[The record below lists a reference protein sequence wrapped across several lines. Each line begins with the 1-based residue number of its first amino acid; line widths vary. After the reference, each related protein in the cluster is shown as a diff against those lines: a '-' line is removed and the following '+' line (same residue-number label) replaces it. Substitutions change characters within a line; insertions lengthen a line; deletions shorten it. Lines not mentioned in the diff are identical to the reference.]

1 MSKNIEDYVKT
12 LYSITMNSG
21 VASTNEISHRLNVAP
36 ASVTEMLKKLDE
48 KGYIKYSPYQGA
60 VLTNIGLKF
69 GEKMTRKHRLLER
82 FLYDNLKLDKE
93 RVHAQACEM
102 EHTLNDE
109 TERALCKILKHP
121 NKCPDD
127 QKLIPPC
134 DLQFGSC
141 DECQK
146 WSGES
151 IEEVGKRQANLVNIS
166 VLKEHEAGQ
175 VAFIRGDNRLLRRL
189 SDLGLTLGARVEIT
203 RITSQKAPLEI
214 TLRGSQMTLDRDITF
229 NVFVD
234 KTVEEEKVK
243 QAQETLSTINKRLE
257 ERNRQNS
264 IMSEMREL
272 LQSCSTIQEIPPI
285 ITVSITELLPN
296 VDGALFLMNNS
307 RTHLQSVARWGDF
320 PEEVDENIF
329 KPDACWGLRRGR
341 IHEVEDV
348 KIGPICPHLKHPPS
362 APYMCL
368 PLIAKGDIL
377 GLLHLR
383 IKPSTSGEDS
393 WNTIAD
399 LKETVV
405 IFAEY
410 LSLSIANIRLW
421 ERLTDQS
428 IRDPLTGLFNRRYME
443 ETIQREILR
452 AAQNQTKIGIIMA
465 DIDHFKNFNDTHGHK
480 AGDELLIKL
489 ADFFKF
495 EIRGSDIACRY
506 GGEEFILILPGA
518 STEGTYKRAEH
529 LREEVKNLKVYFQDQ
544 LLPSITLSMGIA
556 IYPDHG
562 IELND
567 LIQVADA
574 ALYKAKEQGRDRV
587 ISG

>member
-1 MSKNIEDYVKT
+1 MSKNIEEYIKA
-12 LYSITMNSG
+12 LYFITENGG
-21 VASTNEISHRLNVAP
+21 VAGTNEISHYLNITP

-60 VLTNIGLKF
+60 VLTNIGLKL
-69 GEKMTRKHRLLER
+69 GENMTRKHRLLEC
-82 FLYDNLKLDKE
+82 FLYYILRLDKE
-93 RVHAQACEM
+93 KVHAQACEM

-109 TERALCKILKHP
+109 TEWALCKILKHP

-151 IEEVGKRQANLVNIS
+151 IDKVSKRQANLVNIS
-166 VLKEHEAGQ
+166 VLKEHEAGK
-175 VAFIRGDNRLLRRL
+175 VAFIRGDNKLLSRLL
-189 SDLGLTLGARVEIT
+189 DLGLTLGVRVEIT
-203 RITSQKAPLEI
+203 RITLLRAPVEI
-214 TLRGSQMTLDRDITF
+214 TLCDSKINLSRDIAF
-229 NVFVD
+229 NIFVD
-234 KTVEEEKVK
+234 KSMEEQKIRHTE
-243 QAQETLSTINKRLE
+243 ETLSTMNKRLE
-257 ERNRQNS
+257 ERNRQNN

-272 LQSCSTIQEIPPI
+272 LQSCSTIQEMPPI
-285 ITVSITELLPN
+285 VTVAITKLFPN
-296 VDGALFLMNNS
+296 ADGALFLMNDS
-307 RTHLQSVARWGDF
+307 RTDLQSVARWGDF
-320 PEEVDENIF
+320 PEEVEENIF

-341 IHEVEDV
+341 IHEVEDI
-348 KIGPICPHLKHPPS
+348 KIGPICPHLKQTRLT
-362 APYMCL
+362 PYMCL
-368 PLIAKGDIL
+368 PLIAKGDIF

-383 IKPSTSGEDS
+383 IKPSTSGEES

-405 IFAEY
+405 IVAEY

-421 ERLTDQS
+421 ERLTDRS

-443 ETIQREILR
+443 ETIQREIMR
-452 AAQNQTKIGIIMA
+452 AAQDRTKIGIIMA
-465 DIDHFKNFNDTHGHK
+465 DIDHFKKFNDMYGHK

-506 GGEEFILILPGA
+506 GGEEFILILTGA
-518 STEGTYKRAEH
+518 STEGSYKRAEH
-529 LREEVKNLKVYFQDQ
+529 LRKEVKNLKVYFGDQ
-544 LLPSITLSMGIA
+544 LLPPITLSMGIA

-567 LIQVADA
+567 LVQVADA
-574 ALYKAKEQGRDRV
+574 ALYNAKEQGRDKV

>member
-12 LYSITMNSG
+12 LYSITLNSG

-127 QKLIPPC
+127 QKMIPPC

-151 IEEVGKRQANLVNIS
+151 IEKLGKRQANLVNIS
-166 VLKEHEAGQ
+166 VLKEHEVGQ
-175 VAFIRGDNRLLRRL
+175 VAFVRGDNRLLRRL
-189 SDLGLTLGARVEIT
+189 SDLGVTLGVRVEIT
-203 RITSQKAPLEI
+203 RITSQKSPLEI
-214 TLRGSQMTLDRDITF
+214 TLGGSQMTLDRDIAF

-329 KPDACWGLRRGR
+329 EPDACWGLRRGR

-465 DIDHFKNFNDTHGHK
+465 DIDHFKNFNDTYGHK
-480 AGDELLIKL
+480 VGDELLIKL

-495 EIRGSDIACRY
+495 EIRGSDIVCRY
-506 GGEEFILILPGA
+506 GGEEFILILPEA

-529 LREEVKNLKVYFQDQ
+529 IREEVKNLKVYFQDQ

-574 ALYKAKEQGRDRV
+574 ALYKAKEQGRDKV

>member
-151 IEEVGKRQANLVNIS
+151 IEKVGKRQANLVNIS

>member
-1 MSKNIEDYVKT
+1 MSKNIEDYVKA
-12 LYSITMNSG
+12 LYSITRNSG
-21 VASTNEISHRLNVAP
+21 VASTNEISRRLNVAP

-82 FLYDNLKLDKE
+82 FLYDILKVGKE

-109 TERALCKILKHP
+109 TERALCRLLKHP

-151 IEEVGKRQANLVNIS
+151 IEEVGKRQANLINIS
-166 VLKEHEAGQ
+166 VLKEHEVGQ
-175 VAFIRGDNRLLRRL
+175 VTFIRGDNRLLRRL
-189 SDLGLTLGARVEIT
+189 SNLGLTLGTRVEVT
-203 RITSQKAPLEI
+203 RITTPKAPIEI
-214 TLRGSQMTLDRDITF
+214 TLRGSEITLDRDIAF
-229 NVFVD
+229 NVFVE
-234 KTVEEEKVK
+234 KTVEERKVK
-243 QAQETLSTINKRLE
+243 QAQETLSTINRRLE

-272 LQSCSTIQEIPPI
+272 LQSCSTIQEMPPI

-296 VDGALFLMNNS
+296 ADGALFLMNSS
-307 RTHLQSVARWGDF
+307 RTYLQSVARWGDF

-329 KPDACWGLRRGR
+329 EPDACWGLRRGR
-341 IHEVEDV
+341 IHEVED
-348 KIGPICPHLKHPPS
+348 IRTGPICPHLKHPPS

-383 IKPSTSGEDS
+383 IKPSASGEDS

-452 AAQNQTKIGIIMA
+452 AANSQTKIGIIMA

-495 EIRGSDIACRY
+495 EIRGSDIVCRY
-506 GGEEFILILPGA
+506 GGEEFILILQGA

-529 LREEVKNLKVYFQDQ
+529 LREEVKNLKVYFHDQ

-567 LIQVADA
+567 LIQVADI

-587 ISG
+587 IGG

>member
-1 MSKNIEDYVKT
+1 MKT
-12 LYSITMNSG
+12 LYSIASNG
-21 VASTNEISHRLNVAP
+21 VVASTTEISRRLNVAP

-48 KGYIKYSPYQGA
+48 KGYVKYSPYQGA

-82 FLYDNLKLDKE
+82 FLYDTLKMSKE
-93 RVHAQACEM
+93 RLHIQACEM

-146 WSGES
+146 WGSDN
-151 IEEVGKRQANLVNIS
+151 IEKVGRRQANLIAIS
-166 VLKEHEAGQ
+166 ALNEQEAGQ
-175 VAFIRGDNRLLRRL
+175 VAFIRGDKRLLRRL
-189 SDLGLTLGARVEIT
+189 SDLGLTQGARVEVT
-203 RITSQKAPLEI
+203 RITPFKAPVEI
-214 TLRGSQMTLDRDITF
+214 AIQSSKMTLARDITF
-229 NVFVD
+229 NVFVE
-234 KTVEEEKVK
+234 KMMEQEKVE
-243 QAQETLSTINKRLE
+243 QVQEVLSTMNKRLE
-257 ERNRQNS
+257 ERYRQNS

-272 LQSCSTIQEIPPI
+272 LQSCSTIQEMPPI
-285 ITVSITELLPN
+285 ITVSITQLFPAA
-296 VDGALFLMNNS
+296 DGALFLMNNS
-307 RTHLQSVARWGDF
+307 RTVLQSVARWGDF
-320 PEEVDENIF
+320 PDDIDENIF
-329 KPDACWGLRRGR
+329 EPDACWGLRRGR

-348 KIGPICPHLKHPPS
+348 KIGPICPHLKHPPF
-362 APYMCL
+362 APHMCL

-383 IKPSTSGEDS
+383 IKPSISEEDS
-393 WNTIAD
+393 WNSIAD
-399 LKETVV
+399 LKETVL

-428 IRDPLTGLFNRRYME
+428 IRDPLTGLFNRRYIE

-452 AAQNQTKIGIIMA
+452 AAKNQTKIGIIMA

-489 ADFFKF
+489 ANFFKF

-506 GGEEFILILPGA
+506 GGEEFILILPET
-518 STEGTYKRAEH
+518 SIEGTYKRAEH
-529 LREEVKNLKVYFQDQ
+529 IREEVKNLKVYFQDQ
-544 LLPSITLSMGIA
+544 LLPSITLSMGIS

-567 LIQVADA
+567 LIQVADTG
-574 ALYKAKEQGRDRV
+574 LYKAKEQGRDRI
-587 ISG
+587 ISY

>member
-1 MSKNIEDYVKT
+1 
-12 LYSITMNSG
+12 
-21 VASTNEISHRLNVAP
+21 
-36 ASVTEMLKKLDE
+36 
-48 KGYIKYSPYQGA
+48 
-60 VLTNIGLKF
+60 
-69 GEKMTRKHRLLER
+69 
-82 FLYDNLKLDKE
+82 
-93 RVHAQACEM
+93 
-102 EHTLNDE
+102 
-109 TERALCKILKHP
+109 
-121 NKCPDD
+121 
-127 QKLIPPC
+127 
-134 DLQFGSC
+134 
-141 DECQK
+141 
-146 WSGES
+146 
-151 IEEVGKRQANLVNIS
+151 
-166 VLKEHEAGQ
+166 
-175 VAFIRGDNRLLRRL
+175 
-189 SDLGLTLGARVEIT
+189 
-203 RITSQKAPLEI
+203 
-214 TLRGSQMTLDRDITF
+214 MTLDRDIAF
-229 NVFVD
+229 NVFVER
-234 KTVEEEKVK
+234 TAEEEKVK
-243 QAQETLSTINKRLE
+243 QVQETLSTMNKRLE

-264 IMSEMREL
+264 IMSEMRGL
-272 LQSCSTIQEIPPI
+272 LQSCSTIQEMPPI
-285 ITVSITELLPN
+285 ITVSIAKQFPN
-296 VDGALFLMNNS
+296 ANGALFLINDS
-307 RTHLQSVARWGDF
+307 RTYLQSVARWGDF

-329 KPDACWGLRRGR
+329 EPDACWGLRRGR
-341 IHEVEDV
+341 IHEVEDIE
-348 KIGPICPHLKHPPS
+348 IGPICPHLKHPPFV
-362 APYMCL
+362 PYMCL

-428 IRDPLTGLFNRRYME
+428 IRDPLTGLFNRLYME

-452 AAQNQTKIGIIMA
+452 AAKNQTKIGIIMA

-529 LREEVKNLKVYFQDQ
+529 LREEVKNLKVYFHGQ

-567 LIQVADA
+567 LIRVADM